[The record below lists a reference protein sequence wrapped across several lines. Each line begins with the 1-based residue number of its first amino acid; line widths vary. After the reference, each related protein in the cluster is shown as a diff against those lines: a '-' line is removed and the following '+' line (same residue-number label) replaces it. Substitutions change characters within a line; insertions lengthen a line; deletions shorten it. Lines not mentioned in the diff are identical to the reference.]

1 MRRRR
6 EVRNNMIYTDKKRQ
20 SIRLKNYDY
29 SKSGLYFVT
38 ICTENRECL
47 FGDIIDGK
55 MVLNNAGN
63 MIEKMWN
70 KIPERFN
77 VVKLDESQIMPNHVH
92 GIIIIKSNNV
102 GVSFMK
108 PEIKITITKSN
119 HHMGLINQTPT
130 LGLIIRYFKSKC
142 TYEIHKNGFNNDLWQ
157 RNYYKH
163 VIRREFDLN
172 KIREYINTNPQM
184 WERDRNNP
192 KYKNE

>member
-1 MRRRR
+1 
-6 EVRNNMIYTDKKRQ
+6 MIYTDKKRQ